1 MCPSCNSDA
10 TAVIESRKCSNGS
23 QRRRHVCHACGHR
36 WTTHKGLP
44 PGHRGGYPPKITP
57 DQVRFILLS
66 TDPLRVIAEHIG
78 RSVEAVRQVRV
89 NITHR
94 NIHPE
99 IQRPGQPRPKPLPTD
114 GPTCYQCQHWV
125 DRCTFGYPDPLEE
138 GPGFAS
144 DCSMFTP

>member
-10 TAVIESRKCSNGS
+10 TALIESRKCSNGS
-23 QRRRHVCHACGHR
+23 QRHRHECHACGHR
-36 WTTHKGLP
+36 WTTHKGAP
-44 PGHRGGYPPKITP
+44 PGHCGFPPKITP
-57 DQVRFILLS
+57 DQVRHILLS
-66 TDPLRVIAEHIG
+66 TDSLRVIAKQIG
-78 RSVEAVRQVRV
+78 CSVEAVRQVRV

-99 IQRPGQPRPKPLPTD
+99 IQRPGQPRPKPLLTD
-114 GPTCYQCQHWV
+114 SPTCYQCQHWA
-125 DRCTFGYPDPLEE
+125 DRCTFGYPDPMEE